1 MTCEIENQQLKYY
14 NMKDETPKAPMAT
27 ITVGTGADARTLPC
41 YPTMGAMLR
50 FQRLTGREVTEI
62 NPGSLSDLCTYL
74 YCCVVSA
81 SRRERKELNMEL
93 MEFADSITPEAMQR
107 WQQQLEA
114 GAADEPSAT
123 AGAEKKSRRRQPQS

>member
-1 MTCEIENQQLKYY
+1 
-14 NMKDETPKAPMAT
+14 MAT
-27 ITVGTGADARTLPC
+27 ITVGTGADAQTLPC

-81 SRRERKELNMEL
+81 SRREGKELNMEL
-93 MEFADSITPEAMQR
+93 MDFADSITPEAMQR

-114 GAADEPSAT
+114 GAADEAAPT
-123 AGAEKKSRRRQPQS
+123 PAEKKSRRRQPQS